1 MLGSEDIKNI
11 QTQTPV
17 TTTENVLP
25 TEVKPQDVVIPG
37 ELVKS
42 KLAEMFNIQ
51 NNEIGK
57 YEHDMN
63 RIIEYV
69 NTFNPQNM
77 DDIIYYVKSLGTR
90 LGSSGLEKQ
99 IKTISRYLF
108 LSNQKTQIE
117 RDIERMTNVSNR

>member
-1 MLGSEDIKNI
+1 MLGAEDIKNNPI
-11 QTQTPV
+11 PQV
-17 TTTENVLP
+17 TISAETTAP
-25 TEVKPQDVVIPG
+25 EVKPSDVVIPG

-42 KLAEMFNIQ
+42 KLAEMFNI
-51 NNEIGK
+51 NHGEIGK

-63 RIIEYV
+63 RIIDYV

-77 DDIIYYVKSLGTR
+77 DDIIYYVKSLGAR
-90 LGSSGLEKQ
+90 LGTSSLEKQ

-117 RDIERMTNVSNR
+117 RDLERMTNG

>member
-1 MLGSEDIKNI
+1 MLGAEDIKNNPI
-11 QTQTPV
+11 PQV
-17 TTTENVLP
+17 TTSQEINAP
-25 TEVKPQDVVIPG
+25 EVKPSDVVIPG

-42 KLAEMFNIQ
+42 KLAEMFNI
-51 NNEIGK
+51 NNVEIGK

-77 DDIIYYVKSLGTR
+77 DDVIYYVKSLGSR
-90 LGSSGLEKQ
+90 LGTSNLEKQ

-117 RDIERMTNVSNR
+117 RDLERMTNV

>member
-1 MLGSEDIKNI
+1 MLGAEDIKNNSI
-11 QTQTPV
+11 PQVTTTLETQTP
-17 TTTENVLP
+17 
-25 TEVKPQDVVIPG
+25 EVKPADVVIPG
-37 ELVKS
+37 ELVKF
-42 KLAEMFNIQ
+42 KLAEMFNI
-51 NNEIGK
+51 NNGEMGK

-77 DDIIYYVKSLGTR
+77 DDIIYYVKSLGAR
-90 LGSSGLEKQ
+90 LGTSNLEKQ

-117 RDIERMTNVSNR
+117 RDLERMTNGKY